1 MGIGMFIDLVSTDNQ
16 ISCNVKAAKLLG
28 LDTAIYLNELINI
41 HAKALSKNKLNK
53 DGFFRLKRS
62 YITDRTTIK
71 QNRQLEIDE
80 NLMGV
85 EIISKDK
92 FDPDL
97 MKVDIEMYA
106 SILTNQSNV
115 ISNKVEKLV
124 LKKSK
129 SEKAEDKK
137 RAIIDGLKSNVRCS
151 NEELRELYFDW
162 IDSIYEKPGGFLS
175 KSAIKIF
182 EDTVNN
188 YTKGD
193 LDLAISLLKLATVK
207 AYKNADWVINLYEK
221 DKNVLRTTVERSDE
235 NVELSSIS
243 Y

>member
-1 MGIGMFIDLVSTDNQ
+1 MGISMFIDLVSTDNQ

-80 NLMGV
+80 NLMDV

-97 MKVDIEMYA
+97 MRVDI
-106 SILTNQSNV
+106 